1 MWDLSSPTRD
11 GTHIP
16 YLARWILNR
25 WTTKEVLRMTFKLI
39 RGLELWHEEDLDLNP
54 ASTAFCGGGRDRG
67 LCDLEHGSLGFFIC
81 RAVIGNRNMH
91 FQVCVV
97 RIK

>member
-67 LCDLEHGSLGFFIC
+67 LCDLEHGTEPLRTSVSFSVNL
-81 RAVIGNRNMH
+81 VT
-91 FQVCVV
+91 V
-97 RIK
+97 RIPRN